1 MRLIVTENS
10 VLTQFIVCYF
20 NLIACELGHLHSAR
34 HMTSNRH
41 ELNELRLVFRFFSSC
56 HYLMTVWCVSVKH
69 GSIHLV
75 DKIEYTN
82 NIKYSCSK

>member
-10 VLTQFIVCYF
+10 VLTQFIVCYL

-41 ELNELRLVFRFFSSC
+41 ELNELRLVFRLLLAVIFNDSIVC
-56 HYLMTVWCVSVKH
+56 ECV
-69 GSIHLV
+69 
-75 DKIEYTN
+75 
-82 NIKYSCSK
+82 